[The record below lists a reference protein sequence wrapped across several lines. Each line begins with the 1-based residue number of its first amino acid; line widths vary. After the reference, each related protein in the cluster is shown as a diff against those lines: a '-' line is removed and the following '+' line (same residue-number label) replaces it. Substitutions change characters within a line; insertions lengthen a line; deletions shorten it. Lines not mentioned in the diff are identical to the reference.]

1 MHFSFIVIL
10 LCNFFKGSLSLM
22 DDTSDINLVED
33 TLRGS
38 LGAYESLIRRH
49 ERRIF
54 YLGLKF
60 HKNYEDAEDFTQ
72 EVFLKA
78 YEKLETFSKNVP
90 FSAWLYRIGYNH
102 GINRISRKQTFEL
115 PDETAEQIPDLSATP
130 ETQLEREEERGVV
143 GRILE
148 RLPEMYNMVIKMRFF
163 DDLSYAEIAE
173 IIGKPVNTIK
183 SHIFR
188 AKELVKQAFEKHFGR

>member
-78 YEKLETFSKNVP
+78 YEKLGTFSKNVP

>member
-1 MHFSFIVIL
+1 M
-10 LCNFFKGSLSLM
+10 KE
-22 DDTSDINLVED
+22 TADITLVEHA
-33 TLRGS
+33 LQGS
-38 LGAYESLIRRH
+38 LGSYETLIRRH

-60 HKNYEDAEDFTQ
+60 HRNYEDAEDFTQ

-78 YEKLETFSKNVP
+78 YEKLGTFSRKVP

-102 GINRISRKQTFEL
+102 GINRISKKQTVEL
-115 PDETAEQIPDLSATP
+115 PDETADLIPDLGAVTP
-130 ETQLEREEERGVV
+130 ETELEREEEKGAVR
-143 GRILE
+143 RILN
-148 RLPEMYNMVIKMRFF
+148 RLPEMYNVVIKMRFF
-163 DDLSYAEIAE
+163 DGLSYAEIAE

-188 AKELVKQAFEKHFGR
+188 AKEMVKQAFEKHFSR

>member
-1 MHFSFIVIL
+1 
-10 LCNFFKGSLSLM
+10 M
-22 DDTSDINLVED
+22 DDTSDINLVEE

-38 LGAYESLIRRH
+38 LGAYETLIRRH

-54 YLGLKF
+54 YVGLKF

-78 YEKLETFSKNVP
+78 YEKLGTFSRNVP

-115 PDETAEQIPDLSATP
+115 PDETAEQIPDLSAVP
-130 ETQLEREEERGVV
+130 EAQLVREEERGVV

-148 RLPEMYNMVIKMRFF
+148 RLPEMYTMVIKMRFF

-188 AKELVKQAFEKHFGR
+188 AKELVKQAFEKYL

>member
-1 MHFSFIVIL
+1 
-10 LCNFFKGSLSLM
+10 M
-22 DDTSDINLVED
+22 DETTDVTLVEQ
-33 TLRGS
+33 TLEGN

-54 YLGLKF
+54 FLGLKF

-90 FSAWLYRIGYNH
+90 FSAWLYKIGYNH
-102 GINRISRKQTFEL
+102 GINRISRKQTMEL
-115 PDETAEQIPDLSATP
+115 AEETAELIPDLTESP
-130 ETQLEREEERGVV
+130 EGKLERKEERGVV
-143 GRILE
+143 RRILE
-148 RLPEMYNMVIKMRFF
+148 RLPDMYNTVIKMRFF
-163 DDLSYAEIAE
+163 DGLTYAEISE
-173 IIGKPVNTIK
+173 IIGKPINTIK

-188 AKELVKQAFEKHFGR
+188 AKEMVKQAFERYFNR